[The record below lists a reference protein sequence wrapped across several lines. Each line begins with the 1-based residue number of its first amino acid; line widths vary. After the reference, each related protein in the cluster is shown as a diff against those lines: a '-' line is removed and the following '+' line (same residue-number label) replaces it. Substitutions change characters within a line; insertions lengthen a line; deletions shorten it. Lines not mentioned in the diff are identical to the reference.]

1 METRSSP
8 CIAAPLLQH
17 SPHVCRVDV
26 CWAMQSV
33 IALFAIGMKTER
45 LTHSRWSIPRAD
57 GYQSAR
63 ARSAEIVVHRRA
75 MQYAKYYDKKNSGSR
90 ITHRARLDVL
100 IDEPCVKTYEGKC
113 VNNAELFLRARC
125 TCLECDACEAT
136 SGCS

>member
-8 CIAAPLLQH
+8 CIAAPLLQ
-17 SPHVCRVDV
+17 SKRPRVCRVDV
-26 CWAMQSV
+26 CCAMQSA

-45 LTHSRWSIPRAD
+45 LDHSRQSIPRSG
-57 GYQSAR
+57 GYRSAR

-75 MQYAKYYDKKNSGSR
+75 MQYAKYYDRKNSDRESL
-90 ITHRARLDVL
+90 TETRLDVL

-125 TCLECDACEAT
+125 TCLECDACE
-136 SGCS
+136 